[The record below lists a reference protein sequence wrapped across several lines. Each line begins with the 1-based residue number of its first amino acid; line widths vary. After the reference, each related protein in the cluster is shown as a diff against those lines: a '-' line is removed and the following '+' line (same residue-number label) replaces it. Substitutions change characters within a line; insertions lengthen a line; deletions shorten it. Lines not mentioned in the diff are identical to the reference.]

1 MPVEDR
7 KTEAAFV
14 TWDDERDKK
23 DVVASVQ
30 DVLEAYDGVQRS
42 SASTTR
48 TFLDLEPNRSVRVG
62 FSTKDYTSFRSG
74 EAVPRIQKQAIKMC
88 MDAYNKVGIIRNV
101 IDLMGDFGSQGI
113 NLIHPKKIIKIF

>member
-30 DVLEAYDGVQRS
+30 DVLEAYDGVQRA

-62 FSTKDYTSFRSG
+62 FSTKDYSL
-74 EAVPRIQKQAIKMC
+74 I
-88 MDAYNKVGIIRNV
+88 NKGVESET
-101 IDLMGDFGSQGI
+101 GDQFAPDI
-113 NLIHPKKIIKIF
+113 TPDRVR